1 MPIERKV
8 QSGVAPSATRAKPAA
23 CLDCPDCRGTCWDA
37 VALRL
42 TPDMVLHLRDG
53 ARA

>member
-1 MPIERKV
+1 MQIERKA
-8 QSGVAPSATRAKPAA
+8 QMSAAQPPLRAKPAA

-37 VALRL
+37 VALRM

-53 ARA
+53 GRA

>member
-1 MPIERKV
+1 MHIERKA
-8 QSGVAPSATRAKPAA
+8 QTGVSQAPARAKPAA

-42 TPDMVLHLRDG
+42 TPELVLHLREV
-53 ARA
+53 RP